1 MKYLRLFEEWGAA
14 QADEYERH
22 FGEQEPAGGK
32 VDVKAIV
39 AHPKMKAILADLE
52 KKSGK
57 KVDMSAAAKAAEM
70 VTESKK
76 WTKINEEFGLLLGV
90 VGGLAAL
97 WGGIA
102 GITAIGDKIQL
113 KKELTRAID
122 QWCHQNRKEEITST
136 DDAVAMVDEI
146 YNELKEGEWASGTP
160 EQQELQ
166 KKFDNIIAFNKK
178 GGGPFHGHT
187 TFGGGT
193 YGA

>member
-1 MKYLRLFEEWGAA
+1 MKHLKLFEEWGAA
-14 QADEYERH
+14 QAEEYERH

-32 VDVKAIV
+32 VDVKALV

-102 GITAIGDKIQL
+102 GIVALSD
-113 KKELTRAID
+113 KKELKEKLKKAID
-122 QWCHQNRKEEITST
+122 EWCHKNRKEEIKTT
-136 DDAVAMVDEI
+136 DDVVAMVDEI
-146 YNELKEGEWASGTP
+146 YNELKAGEWANGTP

-166 KKFDNIIAFNKK
+166 KSFDSQVAHSKK
-178 GGGPFHGHT
+178 PSFTPGGHT